1 MSRYIRFTF
10 IDEGVSANA
19 ILLEDQAPTTCQVI
33 WDHLPIEGDG
43 LHAIYSGS
51 EIAFFIPGSIAIQPE
66 NITSRT
72 IPGDVGYYALAPGA
86 LHGYPDGLT
95 ELCWFYDRDGRPHMP
110 DGPVQINLF
119 ARFVGNTD
127 AFYAICRRIRR
138 EGVKPVRVERVS

>member
-1 MSRYIRFTF
+1 MSRSIRFTF
-10 IDEGVSANA
+10 IDEGVSADA
-19 ILLEDQAPTTCQVI
+19 VLLENEAPATCQTV
-33 WDHLPIEGDG
+33 WDSLPLLGEG

-51 EIAFFIPGSIAIQPE
+51 EIAFFIPASIAIQPE

-86 LHGYPDGLT
+86 LHGYPNGLT

-119 ARFVGNTD
+119 ARFIGNTD
-127 AFYAICRRIRR
+127 AFYAVCRRIRR
-138 EGVKPVRVERVS
+138 EGVKQVRVERI